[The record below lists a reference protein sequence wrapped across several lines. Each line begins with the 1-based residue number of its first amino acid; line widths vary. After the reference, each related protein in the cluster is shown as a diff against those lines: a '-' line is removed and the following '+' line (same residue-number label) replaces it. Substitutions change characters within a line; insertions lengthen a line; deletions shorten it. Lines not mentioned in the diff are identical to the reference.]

1 MVIVSAGTIAFLF
14 RLDAMDERELSEA
27 CWEDRQIIRINA
39 AGRTAIPDRVIRE
52 ETWSLYVNE
61 ADGQRNLVNTAAC
74 SPVDLEAL
82 AVGWAFTRGYLRDRN
97 DLGSITIDKKA
108 GTVSL
113 ALRNNNKNSVAVVSE
128 ESAGDITLSPKDIYA
143 VWETFN
149 ARCPLYQ
156 ATGAAHAMAVTDGT
170 QILMLAED
178 VSRRNALAKIIG
190 KVILDDVDPR
200 GKALLVSS
208 RLADDMFAMIEPMG
222 IKIVL
227 CNGAVSAGAIRR
239 AEAAGVTLAGCIK
252 SGNMNVYSHA
262 GSLSDFDKNTC

>member
-1 MVIVSAGTIAFLF
+1 MGGLFDDKEQLTIKMEAVAKLHIQ
-14 RLDAMDERELSEA
+14 DEIRSEA
-27 CWEDRQIIRINA
+27 CWEDRQLVRINA
-39 AGRTAIPDRVIRE
+39 AGCTTITDRVIRE
-52 ETWSLYVNE
+52 ETWSLFANDLLITTV
-61 ADGQRNLVNTAAC
+61 AC
-74 SPVDLEAL
+74 SPTDLEAL

-97 DLGSITIDKKA
+97 DLGSITTDKMA
-108 GTVSL
+108 GTISL
-113 ALRNNNKNSVAVVSE
+113 VLRKDNKNSVTAISVDPAE
-128 ESAGDITLSPKDIYA
+128 DITLSPKDIYA
-143 VWETFN
+143 LWEIFN
-149 ARCPLYQ
+149 DQCVLYQ

-170 QILMLAED
+170 QILLLAED

-190 KVILDDVDPR
+190 KVILDDVDPC

-262 GSLSDFDKNTC
+262 KRIEHVPL